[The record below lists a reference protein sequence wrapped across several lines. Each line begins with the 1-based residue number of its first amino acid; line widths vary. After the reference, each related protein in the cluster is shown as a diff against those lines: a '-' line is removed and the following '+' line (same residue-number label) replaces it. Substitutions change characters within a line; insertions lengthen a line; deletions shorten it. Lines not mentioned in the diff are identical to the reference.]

1 LFGDEKLHLLYHN
14 IINILLNALN
24 WAKPGRG
31 TTSYFQS
38 FGIFIMAQR
47 SSFKQIITS

>member
-1 LFGDEKLHLLYHN
+1 MFGDEKLHLIHHK
-14 IINILLNALN
+14 IIYILLNALN

-31 TTSYFQS
+31 TTSCSQS

-47 SSFKQIITS
+47 SSFKKI